1 MVKVIE
7 KEDYKVH
14 RIVDRNGNRGFFYH
28 YKLQTDGSDFMGELS
43 LDECFLIKATV
54 ARHQY
59 NNYDGGKD
67 TYFNRVTVVSHHGST
82 EKEEGA

>member
-1 MVKVIE
+1 ME
-7 KEDYKVH
+7 
-14 RIVDRNGNRGFFYH
+14 
-28 YKLQTDGSDFMGELS
+28 ELS

-67 TYFNRVTVVSHHGST
+67 TYFNRVTVVSHHGS
-82 EKEEGA
+82 KEGEV